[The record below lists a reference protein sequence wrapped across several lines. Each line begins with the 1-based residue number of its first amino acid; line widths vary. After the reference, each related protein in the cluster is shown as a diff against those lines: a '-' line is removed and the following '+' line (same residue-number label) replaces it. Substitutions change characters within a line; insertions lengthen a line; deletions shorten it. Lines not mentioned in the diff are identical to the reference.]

1 MKEWFDGII
10 DYRLWDIPMGRLG
23 LFITVFIVLLLLR
36 VFVVSFTLK
45 YMKKLALKTK
55 NTLDDD
61 LLRAGTPPY
70 KLLLLTFA
78 LILSASVLEL
88 KGKSSVFFSHVTR
101 SMIIYA
107 VFWFLYRTTSIVS
120 GLLKNLSEKTES
132 QLDDKIVPFVNK
144 VLGIIVFV
152 IGAMVIIQEW
162 NFDITGIVTGLGL
175 GGLAFAL
182 AAKDTLSNIFG
193 LLMILTD
200 KPFKIGDWIKT
211 PHVEGTVEDI
221 GFRSV
226 KVRTFAQALVSVPN
240 SILASNTITNWSRMG
255 KRRIKFN
262 VGFTYSST
270 KEQLDAFTMKAERYL
285 RNHDDIDQGTI
296 FVKFSGFNDSSLDV
310 FFYFFTKTT
319 NWGEFL
325 DVQHEVKLHIAH
337 IAESLN
343 LSFAF
348 PSQSIYME
356 TPPNKTER
364 VKISDKARLY
374 LKDMKDTE
382 ELPESKLQTSNE
394 DSGE

>member
-1 MKEWFDGII
+1 MKEWFNDII
-10 DYRLWDIPMGRLG
+10 NYRLWDIPMGKLG
-23 LFITVFIVLLLLR
+23 LFIVLFIVLLLVR
-36 VFVVSFTLK
+36 VFIVTFTLK
-45 YMKKLALKTK
+45 YMQKLAEKTK
-55 NTLDDD
+55 NTLDDK
-61 LLRAGTPPY
+61 LLEAGTPPY

-78 LILSASVLEL
+78 LILSATVLEL
-88 KGKSSVFFSHVTR
+88 KGKPAAFFSHTTR
-101 SMIIYA
+101 SMIIYS
-107 VFWFLYRTTSIVS
+107 VFWFLYRTTPIVS
-120 GLLKNLSEKTES
+120 GLLKDLSEKTES

-200 KPFKIGDWIKT
+200 KPFRIGDWIKT

-226 KVRTFAQALVSVPN
+226 RVRTFAQALVSVPN
-240 SILASNTITNWSRMG
+240 SMIASNTITNWSRMG
-255 KRRIKFN
+255 KRRIKFT

-270 KEQLDAFTMKAERYL
+270 KEQIDAFTMKTERYL

-296 FVKFSGFNDSSLDV
+296 FVKFSGFNASSLDV

-325 DVQHEVKLHIAH
+325 DVQHEVKLHIAQ

-356 TPPNKTER
+356 TPQTKTE
-364 VKISDKARLY
+364 KIKKSDKARLY
-374 LKDMKDTE
+374 LKDMKDTNE
-382 ELPESKLQTSNE
+382 MPESILQVSNE

>member
-1 MKEWFDGII
+1 MKEWFSNII
-10 DYRLWDIPMGRLG
+10 NYKLWDIPMGKLG
-23 LFITVFIVLLLLR
+23 LFIVLFIVLLLLR
-36 VFVVSFTLK
+36 AFVVTFTLK
-45 YMKKLALKTK
+45 YMQKLAEKTK
-55 NTLDDD
+55 NTLDDK
-61 LLRAGTPPY
+61 LLKAGTPPY

-78 LILSASVLEL
+78 LMISATVLQL
-88 KGKSSVFFSHVTR
+88 KGKPATFLNHVTR
-101 SMIIYA
+101 SMIIYS

-120 GLLKNLSEKTES
+120 GLLQNLSEKTES
-132 QLDDKIVPFVNK
+132 ELDDKIVPFVNK

-152 IGAMVIIQEW
+152 IGAMIIVQEW
-162 NFDITGIVTGLGL
+162 DFDITGIVTGLGL

-200 KPFKIGDWIKT
+200 KPFRIGDWIKT
-211 PHVEGTVEDI
+211 PQVEGTVEDI

-226 KVRTFAQALVSVPN
+226 KVRTFDQALVSVPN
-240 SILASNTITNWSRMG
+240 SIIASNTITNWSKMG
-255 KRRIKFN
+255 KRRIKFTA
-262 VGFTYSST
+262 GFTYSST
-270 KEQLDAFTMKAERYL
+270 KDQIDAFTMKTERYL

-296 FVKFSGFNDSSLDV
+296 FVKFSGFSDSSLDV

-325 DVQHEVKLHIAH
+325 DVQHEVKLHIAQ
-337 IAESLN
+337 IAGSLN

-356 TPPNKTER
+356 TAETKTE
-364 VKISDKARLY
+364 KIKKSDKARVY
-374 LKDMKDTE
+374 LKDMKNSKE
-382 ELPESKLQTSNE
+382 MPESILQISNE